1 MEYRYRNDRST
12 RSNIEVFDRVL
23 NKLGR
28 IKTVRAVV
36 YRNKYRVET
45 ETILVRGENGY
56 ARFGGLNWGYS
67 GEGPRGTQ
75 QLLKKLGVNQEIA
88 NFLCFNETTFELGEV
103 WKITFNNNIATVEH
117 HRSTTCKVLHTKLA
131 S

>member
-23 NKLGR
+23 NKLGK

-36 YRNKYRVET
+36 YRNKHKVET

-75 QLLKKLGVNQEIA
+75 ELLKKLGVNQDVASWIATATTNFEI
-88 NFLCFNETTFELGEV
+88 GEV
-103 WKITFNNNIATVEH
+103 WKITFDDNKIAIKHPNLIITSHH
-117 HRSTTCKVLHTKLA
+117 HRTQTA
-131 S
+131 